1 MKAYKLVTSEIITGT
16 EIEDK
21 GNRILVKYPHTLVMN
36 PRGVTFIPADYFM
49 SKDHQMEIEKSAI
62 IAEFEI
68 KDDVITQL
76 KAKVNGLTLKPNVN
90 IVLNENK

>member
-1 MKAYKLVTSEIITGT
+1 MKALKLVTSEIIVGT
-16 EIEDK
+16 EMKWED
-21 GNRILVKYPHTLVMN
+21 NEYVVKYPHTLVMN

-49 SKDHQMEIEKSAI
+49 SKDHTMRIKADAVI
-62 IAEFEI
+62 GTFEI

-76 KAKVNGLTLKPNVN
+76 KAKVNGLTIKADTN